1 MVLITNRTH
10 ADCERARYLLDK
22 VHRGEELT
30 PAENAEYFS
39 GLRGSYTMP
48 IDWNRVESAVSILS
62 KQMGLGLVTK
72 TDWTYQDIAT
82 ASEIKRYLGNIRRL
96 YDAMDDKEDLEEPPT
111 IDEWIDYRAANRI
124 EKILARLVGENT
136 QTVGILESTGLLLAD
151 SAGNILLCI
160 VDDRR

>member
-1 MVLITNRTH
+1 MALITNRTH

-30 PAENAEYFS
+30 PAENVEYFS

-82 ASEIKRYLGNIRRL
+82 VSEIKRYLGNIRRL

-124 EKILARLVGENT
+124 EKILARMIGGQEEMA
-136 QTVGILESTGLLLAD
+136 GILESSGMLLAD
-151 SAGNILLCI
+151 RDNNILICI
-160 VDDRR
+160 DNLI

>member
-30 PAENAEYFS
+30 PAENVEYFS
-39 GLRGSYTMP
+39 GLRGTYTMP

-62 KQMGLGLVTK
+62 EQMGLGLVTK

-82 ASEIKRYLGNIRRL
+82 VPEIERYLGNIRRL

-111 IDEWIDYRAANRI
+111 IDEWIDYRAANSI
-124 EKILARLVGENT
+124 EKILARMIGGQEEA
-136 QTVGILESTGLLLAD
+136 VGILESSGLLLAD
-151 SAGNILLCI
+151 RDNNILICI
-160 VDDRR
+160 DNLT

>member
-30 PAENAEYFS
+30 PDENVEYFS

-62 KQMGLGLVTK
+62 EQMGLGLVTK

-82 ASEIKRYLGNIRRL
+82 VSEIERYLGNIRRL

-124 EKILARLVGENT
+124 EQILARMIGD
-136 QTVGILESTGLLLAD
+136 QTEMVGILESSGLLLAD
-151 SAGNILLCI
+151 RDNNILICI
-160 VDDRR
+160 DNIT

>member
-1 MVLITNRTH
+1 MALITNRTH

-30 PAENAEYFS
+30 PAENVEYFS

-124 EKILARLVGENT
+124 EKILARMIGGREEE
-136 QTVGILESTGLLLAD
+136 VGILESSGMLLAD
-151 SAGNILLCI
+151 RDNNILICI
-160 VDDRR
+160 DNLT

>member
-22 VHRGEELT
+22 VHRGEKLT
-30 PAENAEYFS
+30 PDENAEYFS

-48 IDWNRVESAVSILS
+48 VDWNRVESAVSILS
-62 KQMGLGLVTK
+62 EQMGLGLVTK

-124 EKILARLVGENT
+124 EKILARMIGGQEEV
-136 QTVGILESTGLLLAD
+136 VGILESSGLLLAD
-151 SAGNILLCI
+151 RDNNILICI
-160 VDDRR
+160 DNLT